1 MINNLTYREKTLWLN
16 LLTTLALLGYYFLSI
31 ATGNLS
37 GEAAIWLY
45 LKVVFWI
52 VVLEIIVLSVLAS
65 IKKPEK
71 PDERDRTIQARAYK
85 YGYFVLIAGLA
96 ITLWQISVNALA
108 NRVEELPEGGQK
120 VAEIVS
126 AFNATATPYITINII
141 LLTLAIAEL
150 AKSATQL
157 IYYRKGI

>member
-16 LLTTLALLGYYFLSI
+16 LLTTLALLGYYFLSVM
-31 ATGNLS
+31 TGNLS
-37 GEAAIWLY
+37 GEEAIWLY

-52 VVLEIIVLSVLAS
+52 VILEIIVLSVLAS
-65 IKKPEK
+65 IQRPEK
-71 PDERDRTIQARAYK
+71 PDERDRSIQARAYK
-85 YGYFVLIAGLA
+85 YGYFVLITGFA

-108 NRVEELPEGGQK
+108 NRVEALPEGGQK
-120 VAEIVS
+120 VAEIVG

-141 LLTLAIAEL
+141 LVTLAIAEI

>member
-16 LLTTLALLGYYFLSI
+16 LLTTLVLLGYYFLSV
-31 ATGNLS
+31 ATGNFS
-37 GEAAIWLY
+37 GEEAIWLY

-52 VVLEIIVLSVLAS
+52 VVIEIIVLSVLAS
-65 IKKPEK
+65 IDKPEK
-71 PDERDRTIQARAYK
+71 PDERDRSIQARAYK
-85 YGYFVLIAGLA
+85 YGYFVLITGLA

-126 AFNATATPYITINII
+126 AFNATPYIIINII
-141 LLTLAIAEL
+141 LLTLAIAEV

-157 IYYRKGI
+157 IYYRRGI

>member
-16 LLTTLALLGYYFLSI
+16 LLTTLVLLGYYFVSV

-37 GEAAIWLY
+37 GEEAIWLY
-45 LKVVFWI
+45 LKVVFGI

-65 IKKPEK
+65 IQKPEK
-71 PDERDRTIQARAYK
+71 PDERDRSIQARAYK
-85 YGYFVLIAGLA
+85 YGYFVLITGLA

-108 NRVEELPEGGQK
+108 NRVEALPEEGHK

-141 LLTLAIAEL
+141 LLTLAVAEL

-157 IYYRKGI
+157 IYYRKGV